1 MATVTVVGSANLDV
15 ILHVQEQPKP
25 GETILAKGQ
34 EQGPGGKGFNQAV
47 AAHKAGA
54 DTRFIACLG
63 DDSAGEFLRSQL
75 LAAGMSDS
83 HLSVDPNNPTGT
95 AYILLDAGSENSIVV
110 NAGANAALSS
120 ESVNQNALGSVVLM
134 QLEVPVSTIKSALET
149 SRTSGAV
156 SILNAAPALKEAAE
170 LFPMADVVVV
180 NETEAGFFG
189 GVSRILAQVRTGVV
203 LTRGARGAQWFS
215 VEGGSINVPAF
226 AVDPVDTTG
235 AGDAFCGALAAELA
249 RGADMSE
256 ALVFAS
262 AAGALATTQV
272 GAQNG
277 VQGEAQ
283 VRELMDSV
291 LDASNPLESLR
302 S

>member
-47 AAHKAGA
+47 AAHRAGA
-54 DTRFIACLG
+54 DTRFVACLG
-63 DDSAGEFLRSQL
+63 DDSAGAFLRNQL
-75 LAAGMSDS
+75 LAVGMSDAY
-83 HLSVDPNNPTGT
+83 LRTNPNSPTGT
-95 AYILLDAGSENSIVV
+95 AYILLDAESENSIVV
-110 NAGANAALSS
+110 NAGANAAL
-120 ESVNQNALGSVVLM
+120 GSDSLDGSAFGDVVLM
-134 QLEVPVSTIKSALET
+134 QLEVPVTTIKSALES
-149 SRTSGAV
+149 SRAAGVV
-156 SILNAAPALKEAAE
+156 SILNAAPALKEASE
-170 LFPMADVVVV
+170 LFSMADIVVV

-189 GVSRILAQVRTGVV
+189 GVSRILAQVRVGVV

-215 VEGGSINVPAF
+215 VEGDTVDVPAF
-226 AVDPVDTTG
+226 AVEPFDTTG

-249 RGADMSE
+249 RGVVIAD

-277 VQGEAQ
+277 VEGEAQ
-283 VRELMDSV
+283 VREFIENS
-291 LDASNPLESLR
+291 LELLR
-302 S
+302 G